1 MWNLK
6 EGEQKRAENIE
17 RGFFSSGPDSFF
29 VYLYSAA
36 SILVIINFAEDFCTL
51 VI

>member
-17 RGFFSSGPDSFF
+17 RGFFSSDPDSLCIF
-29 VYLYSAA
+29 
-36 SILVIINFAEDFCTL
+36 TL
-51 VI
+51 QQAF